1 MTIGR
6 LGDVFGH
13 KKIFIF
19 GWLWL
24 SFSSFLVGFASSWGP
39 IAFNIARGLQG
50 IGPALLVPNAMGLI
64 GHTYPVGDKRAVVLS
79 IFASCGP
86 SGFLTGAMVSSVI
99 AEFACKSLHVQDEE
113 SLKNNDVYRCEA

>member
-1 MTIGR
+1 LATGR

-13 KKIFIF
+13 KKIFML

-24 SFSSFLVGFASSWGP
+24 SCSSFLAGLAHSWGP

-79 IFASCGP
+79 IFAACGP
-86 SGFLTGAMVSSVI
+86 SGFLTGAMVSSII
-99 AEFACKSLHVQDEE
+99 AEFACKSP
-113 SLKNNDVYRCEA
+113 RA